1 MMETKWLYLILNAFT
16 ISIPFIRSFEPRIAY
31 YKTWPALFKAIF
43 IVGTFFVVW
52 DIIFTDIGVWGFNP
66 KYLSGIELGGL
77 PLGEYLFFITVP
89 YACVFIYV
97 VLNYFWPKNRFFDKH
112 ASNINYILMSL
123 GITLSIFY
131 YNLLYTF
138 WTFVF
143 LTAFLAFLEFKL
155 KPKWLGKAYRG
166 YTVALLG
173 FFLINGILT
182 GTGIEEEVVWYNELH
197 FVGLRMVTIPVEDT
211 FYGLLLILMNIWLY
225 EYFKG
230 NTKLFT
236 NEN

>member
-16 ISIPFIRSFEPRIAY
+16 ISIPFIRSFESKVAFSSR
-31 YKTWPALFKAIF
+31 WPALFKAIF

-89 YACVFIYV
+89 YACVFIYD
-97 VLNYFWPKNRFFDKH
+97 VLNRFWPESGFFDQH
-112 ASNINYILMSL
+112 ASNVNYILISL

-143 LTAFLAFLEFKL
+143 LTAFLVYIEFKL
-155 KPKWLGKAYRG
+155 KPVWIGKLYRAYL
-166 YTVALLG
+166 VALIG
-173 FFLINGILT
+173 FFLINGVLT

-197 FVGLRMVTIPVEDT
+197 FIGLRMVTIPVEDM
-211 FYGLLLILMNIWLY
+211 FYGLLLIMMNVWLY
-225 EYFKG
+225 EYFQVKQ
-230 NTKLFT
+230 KKAD
-236 NEN
+236 